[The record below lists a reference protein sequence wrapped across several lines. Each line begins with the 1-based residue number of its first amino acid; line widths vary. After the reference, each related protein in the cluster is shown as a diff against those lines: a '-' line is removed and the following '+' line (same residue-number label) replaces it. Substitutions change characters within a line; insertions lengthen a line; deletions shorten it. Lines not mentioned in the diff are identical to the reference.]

1 MTKHHQDAIRREPD
15 SPDNADRRQFLKGSV
30 AAGALL
36 AGAGALALPVSPA
49 FAAANGPPRKIM
61 WVSHSVAEWNLALDV
76 GFNDF
81 AEQAGWTYQ
90 KVGVP
95 GGSYSAEDNVNQ
107 VKLAIQAKPDVIIS
121 TITNP
126 AVEAPLVEA
135 EAAGILV
142 ILNNSSIEDIRAA
155 HNWGFVGA
163 GGYDQGLIVGRWLA
177 KWLVDN
183 GKKEGVISFG
193 NAEPGHPVLNDR
205 KLGGI
210 AGLDET
216 NAKAGTKFTVQEFA
230 DQSHDIAQSIPL
242 YSSVMKGLGDQ
253 FLGFMPS
260 GYSSMVAAFRMLEGA
275 GVQPGQVPIA
285 GTDTGPDIN
294 EGIEKGFINLAV
306 EQELYNQAYLSA
318 AAAWARLERLN
329 IPPVMNTGT
338 AIVTKDNLKF
348 FADRTDI
355 VLARAKELGLR
366 L

>member
-1 MTKHHQDAIRREPD
+1 MTGKDKGYQQPSLINPR
-15 SPDNADRRQFLKGSV
+15 RRQFLTGGL
-30 AAGALL
+30 AAGAAV
-36 AGAGALALPVSPA
+36 AGAALVAATPADVAL
-49 FAAANGPPRKIM
+49 AAANGKPRKIM

-81 AEQAGWTYQ
+81 CEQSGWSYQ

-95 GGSYSAEDNVNQ
+95 GGSYSAEENVNQ
-107 VKLAIQAKPDVIIS
+107 VKLAVQAKPDVIIS

-135 EAAGILV
+135 ENAGILV

-155 HNWGFVGA
+155 HGWGFIGA

-177 KWLVDN
+177 KWLVDH
-183 GKKEGVISFG
+183 GKKEGVIVFG

-210 AGLDET
+210 AGLEET
-216 NAKAGTKFTVQEFA
+216 NKKTGTKFTVQEFA

-242 YSSVMKGLGDQ
+242 YSSTMKGLGDK
-253 FLGFMPS
+253 FIGFMPS
-260 GYSSMVAAFRMLEGA
+260 GYSSMVAAYKMLEESGA
-275 GVQPGQVPIA
+275 QPGQYPVA

-294 EGIEKGFINLAV
+294 EGIDKGYINLAV
-306 EQELYNQAYLSA
+306 EQELYNQGYLSA

-329 IPPVMNTGT
+329 IPPVTNTGT
-338 AIVTKDNLKF
+338 AVVTKDNLKM
-348 FADRTDI
+348 FADRSEI
-355 VLARAKELGLR
+355 VLRRAKELNLR

>member
-1 MTKHHQDAIRREPD
+1 MSKNGNGPRQDRGV
-15 SPDNADRRQFLKGSV
+15 NAERRQFLRGGL
-30 AAGALL
+30 AAGAAV
-36 AGAGALALPVSPA
+36 AGATLVAATPASVAL
-49 FAAANGPPRKIM
+49 AAANGKPRKIM

-76 GFNDF
+76 GFHDF
-81 AEQAGWTYQ
+81 CEQAGWTYQ

-95 GGSYSAEDNVNQ
+95 GGSYSAEENVNQ

-135 EAAGILV
+135 EGAGILV
-142 ILNNSSIEDIRAA
+142 VLNNSSIEDIRAA

-177 KWLVDN
+177 KWLVDH
-183 GKKEGVISFG
+183 GKKEGVVVFG

-205 KLGGI
+205 KLGGA
-210 AGLDET
+210 AGLEET
-216 NAKAGTKFTVQEFA
+216 NKKAGTKFTVQEFA

-242 YSSVMKGLGDQ
+242 YSSTMKGLGDK
-253 FLGFMPS
+253 FIGFMPS
-260 GYSSMVAAFRMLEGA
+260 GYSSMVAAFKMLEENGTPA
-275 GVQPGQVPIA
+275 GQIPIA

-294 EGIEKGFINLAV
+294 EGIDKGYINLAV
-306 EQELYNQAYLSA
+306 EQELYNQGYLSA

-329 IPPVMNTGT
+329 IPPVTNTGT
-338 AIVTKDNLKF
+338 AVVTKDNLKF
-348 FADRTDI
+348 FSDRSDI
-355 VLARAKELGLR
+355 VLQRAKELNLR

>member
-1 MTKHHQDAIRREPD
+1 MKKDKDREHTLK
-15 SPDNADRRQFLKGSV
+15 SAERRQFLRGGV
-30 AAGALL
+30 L
-36 AGAGALALPVSPA
+36 AGAAVAGGGLVSTA
-49 FAAANGPPRKIM
+49 SSNIAMAAASGPPRKIM
-61 WVSHSVAEWNLALDV
+61 WVTHSIGEWNLAVDV
-76 GFNDF
+76 GFSDF

-135 EAAGILV
+135 ENAGILV
-142 ILNNSSIEDIRAA
+142 ILNNSTIEEIRAA

-163 GGYDQGLIVGRWLA
+163 GGYDQGLIVGRALA

-183 GKKEGVISFG
+183 GKKEGVIVFG

-210 AGLDET
+210 AGLEET
-216 NAKAGTKFTVQEFA
+216 NSKEGTKFTVEEFA
-230 DQSHDIAQSIPL
+230 DQSHDIAASIPL
-242 YSSVMKGLGDQ
+242 YSSVMRGYGDK
-253 FLGFMPS
+253 FIGFMPS
-260 GYSSMVAAFRMLEGA
+260 GYSSMVAAFRTLGESHEP
-275 GVQPGQVPIA
+275 GVYPIA

-294 EGIEKGFINLAV
+294 EGIEKGYIILAV
-306 EQELYNQAYLSA
+306 EQELYNQGYLAA

-338 AIVTKDNLKF
+338 AVVTKNELKF
-348 FADRTDI
+348 FSDRSQI
-355 VLARAKELGLR
+355 VVNRATELGLR

>member
-1 MTKHHQDAIRREPD
+1 MIRNDKGKPENHPA
-15 SPDNADRRQFLKGSV
+15 NAERRQFLRG
-30 AAGALL
+30 GLL
-36 AGAGALALPVSPA
+36 AGAAIAGTTFVAANPASLAM
-49 FAAANGPPRKIM
+49 AAANGPPRKIM

-81 AEQAGWTYQ
+81 CEQSGWTYQ

-95 GGSYSAEDNVNQ
+95 GGSYSAEENVNQ
-107 VKLAIQAKPDVIIS
+107 VKLAIQAKPDVIVS

-135 EAAGILV
+135 ENAGILV
-142 ILNNSSIEDIRAA
+142 LLNNSSIEEIRAA

-163 GGYDQGLIVGRWLA
+163 GGYDQGLIVGRWLG
-177 KWLVDN
+177 KWLVDK
-183 GKKEGVISFG
+183 GKKDGVIVFG

-216 NAKAGTKFTVQEFA
+216 NKKSGTNFTVEEFA

-242 YSSVMKGLGDQ
+242 YSSVMKGHGDK
-253 FLGFMPS
+253 FIGFMPS
-260 GYSSMVAAFRMLEGA
+260 GYSSMVAAFKMLEDSGIK
-275 GVQPGQVPIA
+275 PGEIPIA

-294 EGIEKGFINLAV
+294 EGIDKGYINLAV

-348 FADRTDI
+348 FADRSDI
-355 VLARAKELGLR
+355 VLKRAKELNLR

>member
-1 MTKHHQDAIRREPD
+1 MKKDKSGVEVATVA
-15 SPDNADRRQFLKGSV
+15 ADRRQFLRGGLLASAALAGGGLVGSSPLSV
-30 AAGALL
+30 AM
-36 AGAGALALPVSPA
+36 
-49 FAAANGPPRKIM
+49 AAANGPPRKIM
-61 WVSHSVAEWNLALDV
+61 WVTHSIGEWNLALDV
-76 GFNDF
+76 GFSDF
-81 AEQAGWTYQ
+81 CEQSGWTYQ

-142 ILNNSSIEDIRAA
+142 ILNNSSIEEIRAA

-163 GGYDQGLIVGRWLA
+163 GGYDQGLIVGRALA
-177 KWLVDN
+177 KLLVDA
-183 GKKEGVISFG
+183 GKTEGVISFG

-216 NAKAGTKFTVQEFA
+216 NSKAGTKFTVEEFA
-230 DQSHDIAQSIPL
+230 DQSHDIAASIPL
-242 YSSVMKGLGDQ
+242 YSSVMKGYGDK

-260 GYSSMVAAFRMLEGA
+260 GYSSMVAAFRMLEESFK
-275 GVQPGQVPIA
+275 PGEYPIA

-294 EGIEKGFINLAV
+294 EGIEKGYINIAV

-348 FADRTDI
+348 FADRTQI
-355 VLARAKELGLR
+355 VLDRAKELGIR

>member
-1 MTKHHQDAIRREPD
+1 MRKESRVETGAI
-15 SPDNADRRQFLKGSV
+15 SGDRRQFVLGGL
-30 AAGALL
+30 AAGGTLV
-36 AGAGALALPVSPA
+36 GATVVATTPMNVAM
-49 FAAANGPPRKIM
+49 AAANGPARKIM
-61 WVSHSVAEWNLALDV
+61 WVTHSIGEWNLAVDV
-76 GFNDF
+76 GFSDF
-81 AEQAGWTYQ
+81 CEQAGWTYQ

-142 ILNNSSIEDIRAA
+142 ILNNSSIEEIRAA

-163 GGYDQGLIVGRWLA
+163 GGYDQGLIVGRALA
-177 KWLVDN
+177 KLLTDA
-183 GKKEGVISFG
+183 GKTEGVIAFG

-216 NAKAGTKFTVQEFA
+216 NTKMQTNFTVEEFA
-230 DQSHDIAQSIPL
+230 DQSHDIAASIPL
-242 YSSVMKGLGDQ
+242 YSSVMKGYGDK
-253 FLGFMPS
+253 FVGFMPS
-260 GYSSMVAAFRMLEGA
+260 GYSSMVAAFRMLEESFK
-275 GVQPGQVPIA
+275 PGDYPVA

-294 EGIEKGFINLAV
+294 EGIEKGYIQVAV
-306 EQELYNQAYLSA
+306 EQELYNQGYLAA
-318 AAAWARLERLN
+318 AAAWARVDRLN

-348 FADRTDI
+348 FGDRTQI
-355 VLARAKELGLR
+355 VLDRAKELGLR

>member
-1 MTKHHQDAIRREPD
+1 MMKDKKERDQTTVASE
-15 SPDNADRRQFLKGSV
+15 DRRRFLRGS
-30 AAGALL
+30 LL
-36 AGAGALALPVSPA
+36 AGAAVAGASLVATGPGSVAL
-49 FAAANGPPRKIM
+49 AAANGPPRKIM
-61 WVSHSVAEWNLALDV
+61 WVTHSIGEWNLALDV

-81 AEQAGWTYQ
+81 CEQAGWTYQ

-107 VKLAIQAKPDVIIS
+107 VKLAIQAKPDVLVS

-135 EAAGILV
+135 ENDGILV
-142 ILNNSSIEDIRAA
+142 LLNNSCIEDIRAA
-155 HNWGFVGA
+155 HGWGFVGA

-177 KWLVDN
+177 KWLVDH
-183 GKKEGVISFG
+183 GKKEGVIVFG

-216 NAKAGTKFTVQEFA
+216 NQKQGTKFTVQEFA

-242 YSSVMKGLGDQ
+242 YSSVMNGLGDK

-260 GYSSMVAAFRMLEGA
+260 GYSSMVAAYQMLEQA
-275 GVQPGQVPIA
+275 GHKPGDFPIA

-294 EGIEKGFINLAV
+294 EGIEKGYINLAV
-306 EQELYNQAYLSA
+306 EQELYNQGYLSA

-329 IPPVMNTGT
+329 FPPVMNTGT
-338 AIVTKDNLKF
+338 AVVTKDNLKMF
-348 FADRTDI
+348 DDRAQI
-355 VLARAKELGLR
+355 VLTRAGELGLR